1 MPRAGFPRELLQAAQ
16 SERLGYFRAYTIAH
30 PRLKAVSDALWR
42 AIQEPAGRALILVIG
57 PTGVGKTT
65 LRLRMEQELQQR
77 FLAAGASEPGRIPVV
92 GVEAVAPDS
101 GTFSWKEYYRRALRA
116 LEEPLIDDKI
126 DYATSHRFRNHA
138 GEFTV
143 PPRVGNPELRQ
154 AMEQAL
160 RHRRPV
166 AVLIDEAQH
175 VTKMASGR
183 RLADQVDCLKS
194 LASLTGCVHV
204 LIGTYEL
211 LPCRNLSA
219 QLSRRSIDLHF
230 QRYQVDNPDDIIA
243 FQRVIFSF
251 QRHLPLPQEPELWRD
266 WEYYY
271 AQSIGCVGIL
281 KDWFTRALAEA
292 LAQGALTL
300 TRAALA
306 RHAWSLEQCE
316 KMAQDAV
323 DGEAVLADQPEAMER
338 LRTLLGLEAAPRVDT
353 GSPRSNPP
361 LKRATPGRERQP
373 QGRRRVGGRRPG
385 RDVIGMGGTD

>member
-1 MPRAGFPRELLQAAQ
+1 MPPEGCPRELIQAAT
-16 SERLGYFRAYTIAH
+16 SERLGYFRASTIAH

-42 AIQEPAGRALILVIG
+42 AIQEPAGSALILVIG
-57 PTGVGKTT
+57 PTGVGKTP
-65 LRLRMEQELQQR
+65 LRLRMEQALQQR

-92 GVEAVAPDS
+92 GLEAVAPDS
-101 GTFSWKEYYRRALRA
+101 GNFSWKEYSRRALRA
-116 LEEPLIDDKI
+116 LEEPLIDHKI
-126 DYATSHRFRNHA
+126 DYATSPMFRNHA
-138 GEFTV
+138 GACTV

-160 RHRRPV
+160 RHRRPA

-183 RLADQVDCLKS
+183 RLADQLDCLKS
-194 LASLTGCVHV
+194 LASLTGCVHG
-204 LIGTYEL
+204 LIGPYEL

-230 QRYQVDNPDDIIA
+230 QRYQAHNLDDVSA

-251 QRHLPLPQEPELWRD
+251 QRHRPLPQEPELWRD

-292 LAQGALTL
+292 LAQGAPTL
-300 TRAALA
+300 TRADLE
-306 RHAWSLEQCE
+306 RHAWSLAQCE
-316 KMAQDAV
+316 KMAQDAL
-323 DGEAVLADQPEAMER
+323 DGEAVLTEKPEAMGR
-338 LRTLLGLEAAPRVDT
+338 LRTLLGLEAPPSVDT
-353 GSPRSNPP
+353 GSPRSRPP
-361 LKRATPGRERQP
+361 LRQATPRHERRT
-373 QGRRRVGGRRPG
+373 QGRRRVGVRRPG
-385 RDVIGMGGTD
+385 RDAVGRRGTD